1 MAKEIRFRTRL
12 SPFKKGEKVCY
23 MAVPVSN
30 GVTIVEQEEDRLG
43 QRIIAHLSDATA
55 PGQYRLRLNTHGY
68 GTPTADLYTFMKSVT
83 VE

>member
-43 QRIIAHLSDATA
+43 QRIIAHLSAATA
-55 PGQYRLRLNTHGY
+55 PG
-68 GTPTADLYTFMKSVT
+68 
-83 VE
+83 